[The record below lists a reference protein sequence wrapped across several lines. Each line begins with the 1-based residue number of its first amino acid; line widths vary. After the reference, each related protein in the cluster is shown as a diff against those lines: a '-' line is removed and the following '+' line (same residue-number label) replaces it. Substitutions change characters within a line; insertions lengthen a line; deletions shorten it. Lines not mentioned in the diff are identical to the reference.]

1 MDALGYNDFQEEALA
16 KDEAKLRHK
25 REQNEIRRIRFHNA
39 RLRTIG
45 IDVEAL
51 DAQVEEKRR
60 QKNDREEMNR
70 MDRELSCFRNPFQ

>member
-1 MDALGYNDFQEEALA
+1 MDSLGYNDFQEEALA
-16 KDEAKLRHK
+16 KDAARLKLK
-25 REQNEIRRIRFHNA
+25 REQNEIRRLRFHNA

-60 QKNDREEMNR
+60 LQSDRDEMNR
-70 MDRELSCFRNPFQ
+70 MDRKLF

>member
-70 MDRELSCFRNPFQ
+70 MDRELSCFC

>member
-25 REQNEIRRIRFHNA
+25 REQNEIRRIRFHNS